1 MNKRWQVVLI
11 WLGGIVILGL
21 IMFIGM
27 KNSIDRKISEELA
40 NEKKNDRIDVEEYYR
55 QNGKLLDK
63 CRVNE
68 SDDVQNEIQAI
79 EAFKVRG
86 FAEFPIYS
94 DYLMNGEYTGEIEV
108 SGTNEKHP
116 SYQTSY
122 VSSSG
127 ELWTIIMMN
136 GSIIANPVSYNMNS
150 NLGVQTVIAE
160 SDIIMG
166 YDSETNMFYKIRINK
181 SELIVKVI
189 EKIDAQTLDKLTEE
203 RINEL

>member
-21 IMFIGM
+21 IVFIGM

-55 QNGKLLDK
+55 QNGELLDK

-86 FAEFPIYS
+86 FAKFPIYS

-136 GSIIANPVSYNMNS
+136 GSIIANPVSYNMES
-150 NLGVQTVIAE
+150 ELGVQTIISESKVI
-160 SDIIMG
+160 IG
-166 YDSETNMFYKIRINK
+166 YDSENNTFYETIPKE
-181 SELIVKVI
+181 SELIVKVVD
-189 EKIDAQTLDKLTEE
+189 KIDSETLNSLTKEV
-203 RINEL
+203 IAGL